1 MWICRRSCHPCGT
14 GEGWE
19 GAGRASATL
28 RRLQGCAAL
37 LHALPGLGLVRW
49 RYGQPRGSPGL
60 PTLTCNPP
68 GPSSLCKGGTSL
80 AALEDC
86 WAPTPHQGPPGATA
100 RGWETLGPG
109 PAASSGARLLPCAS
123 PMVDGRSLGREGG
136 TQPGQLGCRTKAAPG
151 ASCPHPLAWQPDWEV
166 GRMLWGWQSPHHT
179 HPVSGRRSSR
189 KSPRPGPPG
198 TSA

>member
-68 GPSSLCKGGTSL
+68 GPSSLC
-80 AALEDC
+80 
-86 WAPTPHQGPPGATA
+86 
-100 RGWETLGPG
+100 
-109 PAASSGARLLPCAS
+109 PAAVWVSMSTHFRALR
-123 PMVDGRSLGREGG
+123 
-136 TQPGQLGCRTKAAPG
+136 
-151 ASCPHPLAWQPDWEV
+151 AW
-166 GRMLWGWQSPHHT
+166 
-179 HPVSGRRSSR
+179 R
-189 KSPRPGPPG
+189 K
-198 TSA
+198 TSTRK